1 MTKLARWCLA
11 GRQTFL
17 FSSHVF
23 FLPYKREC
31 STKYLTRPGFIRGKN
46 IFFFSSI
53 RLYISRGQRH
63 FWFFFPSPHSSTR
76 FGKIAIAVG
85 MKSAQGKGAGG
96 IKKKRKAS
104 GWRWTGVQL
113 AAALLLWQCD
123 NELSAASRQE
133 ETALLW
139 QRRAFLNIHS
149 SGVKPFLQQNNKL
162 GDQICQRTV
171 GRETETVPRCLRS
184 LCGRNCVELKTPTV
198 NWEEIWGS
206 VTNSV
211 PSVPFIAHSI
221 TDTRCMEVFVKPVYW
236 KTPFTYSTVRIK
248 VKDQTVIHDSFKHES
263 TNRKKNKDG
272 TNCHCF
278 FLFIAAL
285 ININQCSSP

>member
-1 MTKLARWCLA
+1 MFHKISDSTRIYQRREIVFFQHQTLYFEGTK
-11 GRQTFL
+11 TFL
-17 FSSHVF
+17 
-23 FLPYKREC
+23 
-31 STKYLTRPGFIRGKN
+31 I
-46 IFFFSSI
+46 
-53 RLYISRGQRH
+53 
-63 FWFFFPSPHSSTR
+63 FFPSPHSSTR

-211 PSVPFIAHSI
+211 PSVPHILPIALL
-221 TDTRCMEVFVKPVYW
+221 
-236 KTPFTYSTVRIK
+236 
-248 VKDQTVIHDSFKHES
+248 IHAVW
-263 TNRKKNKDG
+263 RY
-272 TNCHCF
+272 
-278 FLFIAAL
+278 L
-285 ININQCSSP
+285 